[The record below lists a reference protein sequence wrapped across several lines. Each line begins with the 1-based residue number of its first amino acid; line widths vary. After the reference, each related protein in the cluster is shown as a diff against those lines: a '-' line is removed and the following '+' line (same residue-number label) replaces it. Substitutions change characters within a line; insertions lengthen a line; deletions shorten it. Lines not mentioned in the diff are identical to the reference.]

1 MGWQHITR
9 DLMIVRC
16 ALFARIMKLPDTPVH
31 TRLKDIRNAAAHVN
45 TCWTHHTITMF
56 QVAISPVPPP
66 TRQMTWYSMLPMAT
80 RNLRKLDEAIKK
92 AELNRNLNLPLYPK
106 HGQTYNHQHAPYRLE
121 MAFNKCKHFGAMRA
135 GLTIFP
141 CDTTE
146 CPACG
151 EPNYSTGHILRSCR
165 ITKRLLNTWLHQVT
179 KPVSDRRMTLNDI
192 HFAQSIFDLDSIP
205 TKTEKRATIFYVWDA
220 TIAATRAAKCRANG
234 NSAHLTT

>member
-1 MGWQHITR
+1 
-9 DLMIVRC
+9 MIVRC
-16 ALFARIMKLPDTPVH
+16 SLLARIMKLPDTPMH
-31 TRLKDIRNAAAHVN
+31 TRLKDILNAAAHVN

-66 TRQMTWYSMLPMAT
+66 TGQMTWYSMLPMAT

-92 AELNRNLNLPLYPK
+92 AELSRNLKLPLYPK
-106 HGQTYNHQHAPYRLE
+106 HGQTYKHQHAPYQLE
-121 MAFNKCKHFGAMRA
+121 MAFNKCKLFGAMRA

-151 EPNYSTGHILRSCR
+151 EPNHSTGHILRSCKS
-165 ITKRLLNTWLHQVT
+165 IKRLLNTWLHQVT
-179 KPVSDRRMTLNDI
+179 TPVSDRRMNLSDM

-205 TKTEKRATIFYVWDA
+205 TKTEKRATINYVWDA
-220 TIAATRAAKCRANG
+220 TCAATRAAKCRAND